1 MWSETSI
8 RADDSVRSSI
18 VNCVC
23 PECGGAIELST
34 SQFRCIGRCGK
45 EWRAIWDNT
54 QRNCARRQAGDNVQR
69 VRRSRR

>member
-1 MWSETSI
+1 MWSETSN
-8 RADDSVRSSI
+8 RVDDNVRSSI

-45 EWRAIWDNT
+45 EWRDIWENA
-54 QRNCARRQAGDNVQR
+54 QLNCARRLAGDNCPR
-69 VRRSRR
+69 VRRNHR